1 MKKLSPEDKAYC
13 EIRVSFWQ
21 KILGITNWK
30 VFTVFGECEGNSRAE
45 VECNHQGRVATIVFD
60 KEFDVSWDKDD
71 LDETAFHEIQEI
83 KYTSLRSFLNDEIS
97 DQLIHEWIRQDEN
110 TIFRLLAGCST

>member
-1 MKKLSPEDKAYC
+1 MKRLSPDDRAYC
-13 EIRVSFWQ
+13 TKRVSFWQ
-21 KILGITNWK
+21 KLLGITNWK

-60 KEFDVSWDKDD
+60 KNFDVSWDKTD
-71 LDETAFHEIQEI
+71 LDETCFHEIEEI
-83 KYTSLRSFLNDEIS
+83 KYTPIRSFLADEIS

-110 TIFRLLAGCST
+110 TIFRLLAGHST